1 MKIAIIGAGPGI
13 GLAVARRFG
22 REGFDVALTARDAGR
37 LTALT
42 GTLAH
47 EGVTASAHPGD
58 LTDPAS
64 LTTALDGMGPVDVLV
79 YNGGGTAASRTSA
92 LDVTRESAQD
102 AFDGAVLGA
111 VTAVRAVLPGMLD
124 RGSGTLLFTSG
135 ISAVHPIDFLGN
147 IGIAV
152 AGLRN
157 YVLALAQAVS
167 HRGVHVG
174 HVPIGAAV
182 APGSPASPEAVAE
195 THWRLHTDRDRNEVI
210 LGDLATVQ
218 AAIDQLSTAPAP

>member
-102 AFDGAVLGA
+102 AFDG
-111 VTAVRAVLPGMLD
+111 
-124 RGSGTLLFTSG
+124 
-135 ISAVHPIDFLGN
+135 
-147 IGIAV
+147 
-152 AGLRN
+152 
-157 YVLALAQAVS
+157 
-167 HRGVHVG
+167 
-174 HVPIGAAV
+174 
-182 APGSPASPEAVAE
+182 
-195 THWRLHTDRDRNEVI
+195 
-210 LGDLATVQ
+210 
-218 AAIDQLSTAPAP
+218 

>member
-22 REGFDVALTARDAGR
+22 REGFAVALTSRDSGHLAT
-37 LTALT
+37 LTESL
-42 GTLAH
+42 GN
-47 EGVTASAHPGD
+47 EGIKAYAHPAD
-58 LTDPAS
+58 LTDPVS
-64 LTTALDGMGPVDVLV
+64 LSAALDRIGPVDVLV
-79 YNGGGTAASRTSA
+79 YNGGGTARSRTSA
-92 LDVTRESAQD
+92 LEVTRESAQD

-111 VTAVRAVLPGMLD
+111 VTAVRAVLPGMLE

-157 YVLALAQAVS
+157 YVLALAQAVQG
-167 HRGVHVG
+167 RGVHVG
-174 HVPIGAAV
+174 HVPIAAAV

-195 THWRLHTDRDRNEVI
+195 THWRLHTERDRNEVI

-218 AAIDQLSTAPAP
+218 TAIDQLTSPTH

>member
-1 MKIAIIGAGPGI
+1 MKIAVIGAGPGI

-22 REGFDVALTARDAGR
+22 REGFSVALTARDATR
-37 LTALT
+37 LASLVAAL
-42 GTLAH
+42 GE
-47 EGVTASAHPGD
+47 EGVPASAHPAD
-58 LTDPAS
+58 LTDPTALS
-64 LTTALDGMGPVDVLV
+64 AALDGIGPVDVLV
-79 YNGGGTAASRTSA
+79 YNGGGTARSRTSA
-92 LDVTRESAQD
+92 LGVTPESAQD

-111 VTAVRAVLPGMLD
+111 VTAVRAVLPGMLS

-157 YVLALAQAVS
+157 YALALAQAVGP
-167 HRGVHVG
+167 RGVHVG
-174 HVPIGAAV
+174 HVPIAAAV

-195 THWRLHTDRDRNEVI
+195 THWRLHTDRDRHEVI

-218 AAIDQLSTAPAP
+218 AAIAQLTSSDS